1 MLNAADLPDDVEAL
15 KALVQRQQAEIEAQ
29 ERQFQAEHEAQQH
42 QLRAEL
48 EAQQHRLQAEHEAH
62 HRNLRE
68 EYEQQV
74 TQLREQINLLLAKR
88 FGSSSEQLSPDQL
101 RLFFE
106 PVDETEPATAE
117 EESVEVPA
125 HRRAKRGRRPLP
137 ENLPRV
143 DVIHDLSNEEKVCP
157 NDGATL
163 ELIGEDSSE
172 QLDIVPAKVQVIRHI
187 RRKYACP
194 CCEQQVKTAPLP
206 PQPIPKSIAS
216 PGMLAHVATSK
227 YVDALPLY
235 RQETIFQRM
244 GVDIPR
250 ATFANWM
257 IQCGQLIQ
265 PLINLMREQLLAG
278 PLVQM
283 DETPVQVLKEP
294 GKSAQSKSWIWVS
307 RGGPLRQPLVLY
319 DYDPGRG
326 RAVPQRLLDGYQ
338 GYLQTDGYKAYR
350 QVGRQGEIS
359 HVGCW
364 AHARRKFDEANKAQG
379 RGKKPAG
386 RAMQGLA
393 YIQKL
398 YGIERALKE
407 VTPEARQIARQEQA
421 APVLEQLHAWLE
433 KSLPQVPPQ
442 SVVGKALNYLHEEW
456 PRLVRYL
463 DDGLIPIDNNLTEN
477 AIRPFTI
484 GRKNWLFSDSVK
496 GIKSGT
502 NLYSLIQTAK
512 ANRLEPYQYL
522 RHVFTE
528 LPKADTVEAIEALL
542 PANIDVDLIY
552 R

>member
-1 MLNAADLPDDVEAL
+1 MLNAADLPDDIEAL
-15 KALVQRQQAEIEAQ
+15 KAIIRRQQTEHQQQQ
-29 ERQFQAEHEAQQH
+29 ED
-42 QLRAEL
+42 
-48 EAQQHRLQAEHEAH
+48 
-62 HRNLRE
+62 
-68 EYEQQV
+68 YEQQIV
-74 TQLREQINLLLAKR
+74 TLREQLNLALAR
-88 FGSSSEQLSPDQL
+88 QFGASSEQLSPDQL
-101 RLFFE
+101 RLFCE
-106 PVDETEPATAE
+106 LV
-117 EESVEVPA
+117 EESEPTTADDDTVEVPA

-143 DVIHDLSNEEKVCP
+143 EVVHDLTDEEKVCP
-157 NDGATL
+157 KDGTAL

-194 CCEQQVKTAPLP
+194 CCEQHVKTAPMP
-206 PQPIPKSIAS
+206 AQPIPKSIAS

-227 YVDALPLY
+227 YVDALPLF

-257 IQCGQLIQ
+257 IHCGQFIQ
-265 PLINLMREQLLAG
+265 PLINLMREHLLAG
-278 PLVQM
+278 SLVQM

-307 RGGPLRQPLVLY
+307 RGGPPRQPLVLY

-326 RAVPQRLLDGYQ
+326 KAVPQRLLDGYQ

-350 QVGRQGEIS
+350 EVASHGDIV

-407 VTPEARQIARQEQA
+407 ATPEARHMARQAQA
-421 APVLEQLHAWLE
+421 LPVLDQLRSWLD

-442 SVVGKALNYLHEEW
+442 SAVGKALNYLHEEW
-456 PRLVRYL
+456 PRLIRYL

-496 GIKSGT
+496 GIESGT
-502 NLYSLIQTAK
+502 NLYSLIETAK
-512 ANRLEPYQYL
+512 ANHLEPYQYL

-528 LPKADTVEAIEALL
+528 LPKADSVEAIEALL
-542 PANIDVDLIY
+542 PANIDTNAIY

>member
-1 MLNAADLPDDVEAL
+1 MLNAADLPDDVETL
-15 KALVQRQQAEIEAQ
+15 KTLIRRQQVEQEAQ
-29 ERQFQAEHEAQQH
+29 ARRQAQQEAEYQ
-42 QLRAEL
+42 QLL
-48 EAQQHRLQAEHEAH
+48 ED
-62 HRNLRE
+62 
-68 EYEQQV
+68 YEQQINS
-74 TQLREQINLLLAKR
+74 LREQLNLALARR
-88 FGSSSEQLSPDQL
+88 FGPSSEQLSPDQL
-101 RLFFE
+101 RLFCE
-106 PVDETEPATAE
+106 PIDEIEPASAE
-117 EESVEVPA
+117 EEPVEVTA
-125 HRRAKRGRRPLP
+125 YRRAKRGRRPLP
-137 ENLPRV
+137 ENLPRI
-143 DVIHDLSNEEKVCP
+143 DVIHDLSDEEKVCP
-157 NDGATL
+157 NDGSPL
-163 ELIGEDSSE
+163 ELMGEDSSE
-172 QLDIVPAKVQVIRHI
+172 QLDIVPARVQVIRHI

-235 RQETIFQRM
+235 RQEVIFQRL

-265 PLINLMREQLLAG
+265 PLINLMRDQLLAG
-278 PLVQM
+278 PLIQM

-294 GKSAQSKSWIWVS
+294 GRSAQSKSWIWVS
-307 RGGPLRQPLVLY
+307 RGGPPRQPLVLY

-326 RAVPQRLLDGYQ
+326 KAVPQRLLDGYR

-350 QVGRQGEIS
+350 AVGSQGVIT

-379 RGKKPAG
+379 RAKNPVG

-398 YGIERALKE
+398 YRIERTLQE
-407 VTPEARQIARQEQA
+407 VTPEDRHAKRQKLAK
-421 APVLEQLHAWLE
+421 PVLAQLRAWLD

-442 SVVGKALNYLHEEW
+442 SAVGKALNYLHEEW
-456 PRLVRYL
+456 PRLIRYL
-463 DDGLIPIDNNLTEN
+463 EDGCIPIDNNLTEN

-496 GIKSGT
+496 GIESGT

-528 LPKADTVEAIEALL
+528 LPKADTIESIEALL
-542 PANIDVDLIY
+542 PANIDTSIIY

>member
-1 MLNAADLPDDVEAL
+1 MNAADLPDDVEAL
-15 KALVQRQQAEIEAQ
+15 KAHILRQEE
-29 ERQFQAEHEAQQH
+29 EKRQ
-42 QLRAEL
+42 
-48 EAQQHRLQAEHEAH
+48 LQAEHEATLEAKTRQLQAEH
-62 HRNLRE
+62 EARDRSLRD
-68 EYEQQV
+68 EYEQQI
-74 TQLREQINLLLAKR
+74 TGLREQVNLLLAKR
-88 FGSSSEQLSPDQL
+88 FGTSSEQLSPNQL
-101 RLFFE
+101 RLFCE
-106 PVDETEPATAE
+106 PVEKVEPGLADDDT
-117 EESVEVPA
+117 VEVPA

-137 ENLPRV
+137 DSLPRV
-143 DVIHDLSNEEKVCP
+143 EVIHDLADREKVCP
-157 NDGATL
+157 KDGTAL
-163 ELIGEDSSE
+163 ELIGEGSSE

-194 CCEQQVKTAPLP
+194 CCEQHVKTAPMP
-206 PQPIPKSIAS
+206 AQPIPKSTAS

-235 RQETIFQRM
+235 RQEAIFQRM

-278 PLVQM
+278 PMVQM
-283 DETPVQVLKEP
+283 DETPVQVVKEP
-294 GKSAQSKSWIWVS
+294 AKSAQSKSWIWVS
-307 RGGPLRQPLVLY
+307 RGGPPRQPLVLY

-326 RAVPQRLLDGYQ
+326 KAVPQRLLDGYQ

-350 QVGRQGEIS
+350 EVGSQGAII

-398 YGIERALKE
+398 YRIERALKE
-407 VTPEARQIARQEQA
+407 AIPKERHAQRQEQA
-421 APVLEQLHAWLE
+421 RPVLEQLRAWLD

-442 SVVGKALNYLHEEW
+442 SAVGKALNYLHEEW
-456 PRLVRYL
+456 PRLIRYL

-477 AIRPFTI
+477 AIRPFTV

-496 GIKSGT
+496 GIESGT

-552 R
+552 H

>member
-1 MLNAADLPDDVEAL
+1 MLNAADLPDDAEAL
-15 KALVQRQQAEIEAQ
+15 KAIILRQQAEQKAQ
-29 ERQFQAEHEAQQH
+29 VRRLVEQETEYRQLQKDYKQQISI
-42 QLRAEL
+42 
-48 EAQQHRLQAEHEAH
+48 
-62 HRNLRE
+62 
-68 EYEQQV
+68 
-74 TQLREQINLLLAKR
+74 LREQLNLALAR
-88 FGSSSEQLSPDQL
+88 QFGSSSEQLSPDQL
-101 RLFFE
+101 RLFCE
-106 PVDETEPATAE
+106 PV
-117 EESVEVPA
+117 EESDPTNTDDGTVEVPA
-125 HRRAKRGRRPLP
+125 HQRAKRGRRPLP
-137 ENLPRV
+137 DNLPRV
-143 DVIHDLSNEEKVCP
+143 DVIHDLSDEEKVCP
-157 NDGATL
+157 KDGTAL

-194 CCEQQVKTAPLP
+194 CCEQHVKTAAMPA
-206 PQPIPKSIAS
+206 QPIPKSIAS
-216 PGMLAHVATSK
+216 PGMLAHVVTSK

-235 RQETIFQRM
+235 RQEKIFQRM

-257 IQCGQLIQ
+257 IHCGQLIQ
-265 PLINLMREQLLAG
+265 PLINLMREHLLAG
-278 PLVQM
+278 TLVQM

-294 GKSAQSKSWIWVS
+294 GKRAQSKSWIWVS
-307 RGGPLRQPLVLY
+307 RGGPPRQPLVLY

-326 RAVPQRLLDGYQ
+326 KAVPQRLLDGYQ
-338 GYLQTDGYKAYR
+338 GYLQTDGYNAYR
-350 QVGRQGEIS
+350 EVASQGDIT

-407 VTPEARQIARQEQA
+407 TTPEARHTARQAQA
-421 APVLEQLHAWLE
+421 LPVLEQLRNWLD

-442 SVVGKALNYLHEEW
+442 SGVGKALNYLNEEW
-456 PRLVRYL
+456 GRLNRYL
-463 DDGLIPIDNNLTEN
+463 DNGLIPIDNNLTEN

-484 GRKNWLFSDSVK
+484 GRKNWLFSDGVK
-496 GIKSGT
+496 GIESGT
-502 NLYSLIQTAK
+502 NLYSLIETAK

-528 LPKADTVEAIEALL
+528 LPKADSVEAIEALL

>member
-1 MLNAADLPDDVEAL
+1 MLNAADLPDDVDAL
-15 KALVQRQQAEIEAQ
+15 KALVLRQ
-29 ERQFQAEHEAQQH
+29 QAEHEAQARRQTEQEAEYQ
-42 QLRAEL
+42 QL
-48 EAQQHRLQAEHEAH
+48 LQD
-62 HRNLRE
+62 
-68 EYEQQV
+68 YEQQISG
-74 TQLREQINLLLAKR
+74 LREQLNLALAKR
-88 FGSSSEQLSPDQL
+88 FGTSSEQLSPDQL
-101 RLFFE
+101 RLFCE

-117 EESVEVPA
+117 EESIEVPA

-143 DVIHDLSNEEKVCP
+143 DVVHDLSDEEKVCP
-157 NDGATL
+157 NDGTTL

-206 PQPIPKSIAS
+206 PQPIPRSIAS

-235 RQETIFQRM
+235 RQEAIFQRL

-257 IQCGQLIQ
+257 IHCGQLIQ

-278 PLVQM
+278 PLIQM

-307 RGGPLRQPLVLY
+307 RGGPPRQPLVLY
-319 DYDPGRG
+319 DYDPGRSK
-326 RAVPQRLLDGYQ
+326 AVPLKLLEDYR

-350 QVGRQGEIS
+350 EVVSQNGLV

-398 YGIERALKE
+398 YRIERALKE
-407 VTPEARQIARQEQA
+407 ATPEARHTARQEQA
-421 APVLEQLHAWLE
+421 LPVLEQLRAWLD

-442 SVVGKALNYLHEEW
+442 SAVGKALNYLHEEW
-456 PRLVRYL
+456 PRLIRYL

-477 AIRPFTI
+477 AIRPFTV

-496 GIKSGT
+496 GIESGT

-512 ANRLEPYQYL
+512 ANHLEPYQYL
-522 RHVFTE
+522 RHVFSE
-528 LPKADTVEAIEALL
+528 LPKAATVEAIEALL
-542 PANIDVDLIY
+542 PANIDVDTIY
-552 R
+552 C